1 MIKNIMFG
9 IIISIMI
16 FPNIYAEQNKINIE
30 DKIAIVE
37 VMNKYA
43 LGIDSKNYDLYR
55 SIFIKN
61 VEVKLLYNKG
71 LPNENEVIIKGAN
84 NWVDYVEGAISRYRN
99 TQHML
104 GNPLISYE
112 NKIAKVRTDLQ
123 ALHYYKEFP
132 NRSRIVWGYYITH
145 MKKENDEWKII
156 KHSLTTIGARIEE
169 SG

>member
-1 MIKNIMFG
+1 MLG
-9 IIISIMI
+9 IMI
-16 FPNIYAEQNKINIE
+16 LLITLPNAYAEQHELNVR

-43 LGIDSKNYDLYR
+43 LGIDSKNYDLYK

-61 VEVKLLYNKG
+61 VEVKLLYDKG
-71 LPNENEVIIKGAN
+71 LLNENEVIIKGAN
-84 NWVDYVEGAISRYRN
+84 NWVDYVEVAISRYRN

-112 NKIAKVRTDLQ
+112 NEIAKVRTDLQ

-132 NRSRIVWGYYITH
+132 NRYRIVWGYYITH
-145 MKKENDEWKII
+145 MKKENNEWKII

>member
-1 MIKNIMFG
+1 MMKNIILG
-9 IIISIMI
+9 IIILLITL
-16 FPNIYAEQNKINIE
+16 PNAYAEQHELNVR

-43 LGIDSKNYDLYR
+43 LGIDSKNYDLYK

-61 VEVKLLYNKG
+61 VEVKLLYDKG
-71 LPNENEVIIKGAN
+71 LLNENEVIIKGAN
-84 NWVDYVEGAISRYRN
+84 NWVDYVEVAISRYRN

-112 NKIAKVRTDLQ
+112 NEIAKVRTDLR

-132 NRSRIVWGYYITH
+132 NRYRIVWGYYITH
-145 MKKENDEWKII
+145 MKKENNEWKII

>member
-1 MIKNIMFG
+1 MMKNIILG
-9 IIISIMI
+9 IMI
-16 FPNIYAEQNKINIE
+16 LLITLPNAYAEQHELNVR

-43 LGIDSKNYDLYR
+43 LGIDSKNYDLYK

-61 VEVKLLYNKG
+61 VEVKLLYDKG
-71 LPNENEVIIKGAN
+71 LLNENEVIIKGAN
-84 NWVDYVEGAISRYRN
+84 NWVDYVEVAISRYRN

-112 NKIAKVRTDLQ
+112 NEIAKVRTDLQ

-132 NRSRIVWGYYITH
+132 NRYRIVWGYYITH
-145 MKKENDEWKII
+145 MKKENNEWKII

>member
-1 MIKNIMFG
+1 MKNIMFG
-9 IIISIMI
+9 IIISIMT
-16 FPNIYAEQNKINIE
+16 FSNAYAEQHELNVK

-43 LGIDSKNYDLYR
+43 LGIDSKNYDLYK

-61 VEVKLLYNKG
+61 VEVKLLYDKG
-71 LPNENEVIIKGAN
+71 LSSENEVIIKGAN
-84 NWVDYVEGAISRYRN
+84 KWVDYVERAISAYRN

-112 NKIAKVRTDLQ
+112 DGIAKVRTDLQ

-132 NRSRIVWGYYITH
+132 NRSRIVWGYYNTH
-145 MKKENDEWKII
+145 MKKENNEWIII
-156 KHSLTTIGARIEE
+156 KHSLTTIGARIE
-169 SG
+169 GNG

>member
-1 MIKNIMFG
+1 MMKNIMLG
-9 IIISIMI
+9 IMI
-16 FPNIYAEQNKINIE
+16 LLITLPNAYAEQHELNVR

-43 LGIDSKNYDLYR
+43 LGIDSKNYDLYK

-61 VEVKLLYNKG
+61 VEVKLLYDKG
-71 LPNENEVIIKGAN
+71 LLNENEVIIKGAN
-84 NWVDYVEGAISRYRN
+84 NWVDYVEVAISRYRN

-112 NKIAKVRTDLQ
+112 NEIAKVRTDLQ

-132 NRSRIVWGYYITH
+132 NRYRIVWGYYITH
-145 MKKENDEWKII
+145 MKKENNEWKII